1 MSAGK
6 RTPGLA
12 LVIVLASLVLTAC
25 SKRDGSAENDSTVE
39 IGKESSVATTNT
51 TTSTVKVADIQT
63 TKATASVGFGTTPS
77 LPPSN
82 DKFVAEHFSGSGA
95 CDVCHNDLSDDNGRD
110 VSIGTS
116 WETST
121 MANAAR
127 DPYWR
132 AKAAATIKN
141 FPHLAHEV
149 NDTCTRCHA
158 PMANEAA
165 RRSNVEPEIFGDG
178 FLNPAN
184 EFFDHAMDGVSC
196 TLCHQIEDTGSLG
209 TVASMSGN
217 YVIAE
222 VAAGDRENRPAYAQ
236 YTDPVGAYMVANAEF
251 TPVYGAHMSESSTC
265 GTCHDLKTP
274 TVDSNGQIIPAV
286 IEDRFPEQQTFTE
299 WNNSDYRKGGA
310 NDASCQNCHMPV
322 NQTTV
327 ALASSGTDIRRT
339 GFSEHTFLGANTVML
354 DMFKNFREELGIE
367 VTGFDQAIA
376 RNREFLKT
384 SADLSIV
391 GSRSEGNNL
400 VTTLQ
405 IKNNTGHKLPSGYPS
420 RRVFVHFVVTDE
432 NGAIVFESGRMNA
445 DGSIDGADGD
455 DNFRDYEPHYNVITR
470 EDQVLIF
477 ESIMGDTNGQV
488 THSLIEA
495 ARHLKDNRLTPSG
508 FDKNIVSSDVSV
520 VGEALLDGNFNSGLD
535 IFEYQVPVSGS
546 GKYFIF
552 ADLVYQPLA
561 YGHLEYLF
569 RDTDIPEVDEF
580 KTIYD
585 STTLLSETIS
595 SAVSEHNF

>member
-1 MSAGK
+1 V
-6 RTPGLA
+6 RT
-12 LVIVLASLVLTAC
+12 VL
-25 SKRDGSAENDSTVE
+25 
-39 IGKESSVATTNT
+39 
-51 TTSTVKVADIQT
+51 
-63 TKATASVGFGTTPS
+63 P
-77 LPPSN
+77 
-82 DKFVAEHFSGSGA
+82 
-95 CDVCHNDLSDDNGRD
+95 
-110 VSIGTS
+110 
-116 WETST
+116 
-121 MANAAR
+121 
-127 DPYWR
+127 
-132 AKAAATIKN
+132 
-141 FPHLAHEV
+141 
-149 NDTCTRCHA
+149 
-158 PMANEAA
+158 
-165 RRSNVEPEIFGDG
+165 
-178 FLNPAN
+178 
-184 EFFDHAMDGVSC
+184 
-196 TLCHQIEDTGSLG
+196 
-209 TVASMSGN
+209 
-217 YVIAE
+217 
-222 VAAGDRENRPAYAQ
+222 
-236 YTDPVGAYMVANAEF
+236 
-251 TPVYGAHMSESSTC
+251 
-265 GTCHDLKTP
+265 
-274 TVDSNGQIIPAV
+274 QIIPAV

-535 IFEYQVPVSGS
+535 TFEYQIPVSGS

>member
-6 RTPGLA
+6 INYRLA
-12 LVIVLASLVLTAC
+12 IALL
-25 SKRDGSAENDSTVE
+25 
-39 IGKESSVATTNT
+39 VATALSACQGDDSETDDKQSAT
-51 TTSTVKVADIQT
+51 DAIAIQNAIPPT
-63 TKATASVGFGTTPS
+63 SVGFGTMPA
-77 LPPSN
+77 LPPAN

-95 CDVCHNDLSDDNGRD
+95 CDVCHNDLTDDNGKD

-141 FPHLAHEV
+141 YPHLDHEV

-165 RRSNVEPEIFGDG
+165 RRNQSELKIFGDG

-184 EFFDHAMDGVSC
+184 EYFDHAMDGVSC
-196 TLCHQIEDTGSLG
+196 TLCHQIQDTGSLG
-209 TVASMSGN
+209 TIASMSGN
-217 YVIAE
+217 FEIANLPPE
-222 VAAGDRENRPAYAQ
+222 ERENRPAYGQ
-236 YTDPVGAYMVANAEF
+236 YTDPVGAYMIANSEF
-251 TPVYGAHMSESSTC
+251 SPLYGAHMSSSSVC

-274 TVDSNGQIIPAV
+274 TVDSNGEIIPAV

-299 WNNSDYRKGGA
+299 WKNSDYRTGGSKDA
-310 NDASCQNCHMPV
+310 NCQSCHMPK
-322 NQTTV
+322 NPTTV

-367 VTGFDQAIA
+367 VQGFDKAIEQ
-376 RNREFLKT
+376 NREFLKT
-384 SADLSIV
+384 AADLIIT
-391 GSRSEGNNL
+391 GTRNEGNNI
-400 VTTLQ
+400 VATLQ

-432 NGAIVFESGRMNA
+432 NGAIVFESGKMNP
-445 DGSIDGADGD
+445 DGSIVGADGD
-455 DNFRDYEPHYNVITR
+455 VSYRKYEPHYNSIVS

-477 ESIMGDTNGQV
+477 ESIMGDTTGNV

-495 ARHLKDNRLTPSG
+495 ARHLKDNRLTPVG
-508 FDKNIVSSDVSV
+508 FDKNIVSSDVAV
-520 VGEALLDGNFNSGLD
+520 VGEALLDNNFNAGLD
-535 IFEYQVPVSGS
+535 IFEYKVPVTKN
-546 GKYFIF
+546 GKYFIY

-595 SAVSEHNF
+595 SAVTEHKF

>member
-1 MSAGK
+1 
-6 RTPGLA
+6 
-12 LVIVLASLVLTAC
+12 
-25 SKRDGSAENDSTVE
+25 
-39 IGKESSVATTNT
+39 
-51 TTSTVKVADIQT
+51 
-63 TKATASVGFGTTPS
+63 
-77 LPPSN
+77 
-82 DKFVAEHFSGSGA
+82 
-95 CDVCHNDLSDDNGRD
+95 
-110 VSIGTS
+110 
-116 WETST
+116 
-121 MANAAR
+121 
-127 DPYWR
+127 
-132 AKAAATIKN
+132 
-141 FPHLAHEV
+141 
-149 NDTCTRCHA
+149 
-158 PMANEAA
+158 
-165 RRSNVEPEIFGDG
+165 
-178 FLNPAN
+178 
-184 EFFDHAMDGVSC
+184 
-196 TLCHQIEDTGSLG
+196 
-209 TVASMSGN
+209 
-217 YVIAE
+217 
-222 VAAGDRENRPAYAQ
+222 
-236 YTDPVGAYMVANAEF
+236 
-251 TPVYGAHMSESSTC
+251 
-265 GTCHDLKTP
+265 
-274 TVDSNGQIIPAV
+274 
-286 IEDRFPEQQTFTE
+286 
-299 WNNSDYRKGGA
+299 
-310 NDASCQNCHMPV
+310 
-322 NQTTV
+322 
-327 ALASSGTDIRRT
+327 
-339 GFSEHTFLGANTVML
+339 ML

-535 IFEYQVPVSGS
+535 S
-546 GKYFIF
+546 
-552 ADLVYQPLA
+552 
-561 YGHLEYLF
+561 HLEYLF